1 MNSHDRRFDTSLR
14 SPKIITLINIR
25 CEWVLSETRKFFRR
39 VYAKIAFLCAFWNR
53 LGTLRATPC
62 LCRNQ
67 ETWFTIID
75 FWAYKRDQA
84 ASPFENKRSMMVQ
97 KRKVDDIKGQIFE
110 KFSLDA
116 EICDCAR
123 AFKSTGESYHFDL
136 PGRKNYETF
145 LQKNHMPR
153 TRLCLATKSLFT
165 IEENRFACRC
175 GWSSSSRV
183 QAGFLISSTFQ
194 FVEKKDKHLKEIKK
208 VVKAFCLVLSLATF
222 THFSSW
228 IFPSETLCCD

>member
-1 MNSHDRRFDTSLR
+1 MIFWNFANWLNELARSTFDTSLR

-25 CEWVLSETRKFFRR
+25 CEWDLSETRKFPRR

-136 PGRKNYETF
+136 PGARIMKLSFKRITC
-145 LQKNHMPR
+145 R
-153 TRLCLATKSLFT
+153 ALA
-165 IEENRFACRC
+165 
-175 GWSSSSRV
+175 
-183 QAGFLISSTFQ
+183 
-194 FVEKKDKHLKEIKK
+194 FV
-208 VVKAFCLVLSLATF
+208 
-222 THFSSW
+222 
-228 IFPSETLCCD
+228 